1 MTGVMLTPNQ
11 KLKVFISSACGKGV
25 NKEKYNYVREGLKVL
40 IEATGLADVYVFESE
55 GASTI
60 SAENHF
66 SYALQDSNICIFII
80 DNKDGVPPGVQ
91 KEVEVVKKFNIKSL
105 FYFCDKRTKKETQL
119 QKSLMGA
126 EFAKSVVVHD
136 LKEVIGKAAQ
146 DLINDLVLVYMQYC
160 KGSLSWIN
168 SSDDNDLTKTSSIQ
182 LSTFSD
188 SIMKKEVLS
197 NADKCFNYFTNLI
210 WKRTFRENIDT
221 SNLDEMCAKFLAVLF
236 ESASFSKEDMNLF
249 LEEIEK
255 HQNQHHFEV
264 TKKRFEAIFEYF
276 KGNQEGCLS
285 RLNEALVLSEND
297 SVPKWLKDDI
307 LIDLRNQ
314 SYSFNESNNN
324 YDGESKY
331 QRELMNGEYLIYYP
345 QLDRSNSN
353 FQEKIILDYIKGKT
367 KSLNTEIYSNTP
379 LEEIECLVGMY
390 IVALCN
396 GSLTQIEMIYKRLK
410 YFCFYEISQQFD
422 WNTAMLLLKTTILS
436 SNREELDGIVRFFRE
451 IHKMDSDDALAL
463 YYFTNNARIP
473 HKRFADQLKIF
484 GIVAYYFNDDIF
496 LEIWG
501 ELYESICKWIDTE
514 GATVSLGYEI
524 FSSLEKI
531 GYRIPQNDLI
541 NIICKSLKGKLRKF
555 YDEIFK
561 LIYSSVDL
569 NLVQKEQQNN
579 LIQCVIE
586 VVSDSNERSNVHKLD
601 NALIRLRNNNKA
613 VTEDLDM
620 VIQSEMPEFYN
631 GNYRLETICVQIE
644 DVRRFVTEIEED
656 NKKQGKNGTY
666 YRKAIRPHL
675 TIKNILKR
683 NTSTLSTELIDEI
696 FEKSVDTVL
705 NENQLLSTKLDAIE
719 LLVYL
724 LGFDKNI
731 KKRNAIKISEFL
743 EKKEQA
749 LTAQTIFTNL
759 NELMLETSILILEC
773 ILEVDVKMQ
782 LINNL
787 AIIGDDGLTNR
798 NASRAF
804 LNYIESCDLKLIQD
818 GQLEQ
823 LFILSAIK
831 WCNLP
836 DTQTRINAVKI
847 LFVLLDNPL
856 AVETICNQLI
866 ILMDNDN
873 VYIKTEILY
882 NLPKLLEVNLECY
895 NFILQKSEEDS
906 NFIVKEEVKKIN
918 SKNQD

>member
-1 MTGVMLTPNQ
+1 MAGVMFTPN
-11 KLKVFISSACGKGV
+11 KKIKVFISSACGKGL
-25 NKEKYNYVREGLKVL
+25 NKEKYNYVRESLKVL
-40 IEATGLADVYVFESE
+40 IEATGLADVYAFESE

-105 FYFCDKRTKKETQL
+105 FYFCDKRIKKETQL

-168 SSDDNDLTKTSSIQ
+168 SSNDNELAKTSSIQ
-182 LSTFSD
+182 LSNFTD

-197 NADKCFNYFTNLI
+197 NMDKCFNYFTNLI
-210 WKRTFRENIDT
+210 WKRTFREKILT
-221 SNLDEMCAKFLAVLF
+221 SKLDEMGAKFLKVLF
-236 ESASFSKEDMNLF
+236 ESADFSKEDMNLF
-249 LEEIEK
+249 LEELEK
-255 HQNQHHFEV
+255 HQDKNHFEV
-264 TKKRFEAIFEYF
+264 TKKRFEALFEYF

-285 RLNEALVLSEND
+285 KLKEALILSEND

-314 SYSFNESNNN
+314 SYSFNESSNN
-324 YDGESKY
+324 YDNQY
-331 QRELMNGEYLIYYP
+331 QKELMNGEYLIYYP

-353 FQEKIILDYIKGKT
+353 FQEKIILDYIKEKT

-390 IVALCN
+390 LVALCN
-396 GSLTQIEMIYKRLK
+396 GSLTQVEMVYKRLK
-410 YFCFYEISQQFD
+410 YFCFYETSKQFN
-422 WNTAMLLLKTTILS
+422 WNTALLLLQTTILS
-436 SNREELDGIVRFFRE
+436 GNRDELDGIVRLFGE
-451 IHKMDSDDALAL
+451 IHKMNSDDALVL
-463 YYFTNNARIP
+463 YNFTNNARIP
-473 HKRFADQLKIF
+473 HKRFANQLKIF
-484 GIVAYYFNDDIF
+484 GIVAYYFTDDVF
-496 LEIWG
+496 LKIWS
-501 ELYESICKWIDTE
+501 ELYEEICKWIDTE
-514 GATVSLGYEI
+514 GAIVYLGYEI
-524 FSSLEKI
+524 FSTLEKI
-531 GYRIPQNDLI
+531 GYRIPQNHLI
-541 NIICKSLKGKLRKF
+541 NIICKSLKGKLRMF

-561 LIYSSVDL
+561 LIYHTVNL
-569 NLVQKEQQNN
+569 NIVQKEQQEN
-579 LIQCVIE
+579 LIHCVIE
-586 VVSDSNERSNVHKLD
+586 VVSDSSERSNVYNLY
-601 NALIRLRNNNKA
+601 NALIGLRNNNKV
-613 VTEDLDM
+613 VTEELD
-620 VIQSEMPEFYN
+620 VLIKSEMPEFYN
-631 GNYRLETICVQIE
+631 GNYRLETIGVKIE
-644 DVRRFVTEIEED
+644 DVRKFVAEIEED
-656 NKKQGKNGTY
+656 NKKQGENGTY

-675 TIKNILKR
+675 IIKNILKR
-683 NTSTLSTELIDEI
+683 ETSALSTELIDEI

-705 NENQLLSTKLDAIE
+705 NENQLFATKLDAIE

-724 LGFDKNI
+724 LGYDKNI
-731 KKRNAIKISEFL
+731 KERNAIKISEFM

-749 LTAQTIFTNL
+749 LTAQTMFTNL
-759 NELMLETSILILEC
+759 NELMLKTSVLILEC

-798 NASRAF
+798 NVSRAF
-804 LNYIESCDLKLIQD
+804 LNYIESYNLKPIQD

-836 DTQTRINAVKI
+836 DTQTRSNAVKI
-847 LFVLLDNPL
+847 LFILLSNPL
-856 AVETICNQLI
+856 NVETICNQLI
-866 ILMDNDN
+866 SLMDKDN

-882 NLPKLLEVNLECY
+882 NLPKVLEVNLECY
-895 NFILQKSEEDS
+895 NFILQKAEVDS
-906 NFIVKEEVKKIN
+906 NFIVKEEVKKLKC
-918 SKNQD
+918 KN